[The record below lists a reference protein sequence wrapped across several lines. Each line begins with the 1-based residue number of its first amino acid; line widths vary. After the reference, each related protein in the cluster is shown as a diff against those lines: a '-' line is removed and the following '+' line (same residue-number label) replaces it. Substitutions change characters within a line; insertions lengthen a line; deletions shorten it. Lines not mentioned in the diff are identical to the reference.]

1 MIIAKKKYYPFA
13 FENTQNLVIFSMKVI
28 VVERELLV
36 SVNLSKSSSENLPTG
51 NFLGSPRG
59 KFFLPHCSIHIRRK
73 FLRNIRILQR
83 RGGIF
88 SWSYRLFWSSK
99 YFTPFRTVMTT
110 SSPRCKPLAIN
121 IVELLTFKTGKMAL
135 RGKMLLSQS
144 NLSSQPLRVYSQQTI
159 TCVGKT
165 KSHE

>member
-1 MIIAKKKYYPFA
+1 MNDNCEKEVLSFA

-51 NFLGSPRG
+51 NFLGPPRG
-59 KFFLPHCSIHIRRK
+59 KFLSLIVQYIFGGNFYAILELYREEEAFCLGRIACFGP
-73 FLRNIRILQR
+73 LNI
-83 RGGIF
+83 
-88 SWSYRLFWSSK
+88 SRLFG
-99 YFTPFRTVMTT
+99 RTVMTT

-121 IVELLTFKTGKMAL
+121 IVELLTFTTGKMAL

-144 NLSSQPLRVYSQQTI
+144 NLSS
-159 TCVGKT
+159 
-165 KSHE
+165 